1 MGAKRE
7 TLTVLMPVRCSNCR
21 YELDEAQDVPHEQRT
36 PCPQC
41 GSLSRIVEAAATLSA
56 RATVTTS
63 GAVERGLNATRLAVL
78 GILVGVALA
87 AASLANV
94 WWTRL
99 AAGLATFLLA
109 CAVICVPWTREKMMR
124 FMYWLTGA

>member
-1 MGAKRE
+1 M
-7 TLTVLMPVRCSNCR
+7 VVMPVRCSNCR
-21 YELDEAQDVPHEQRT
+21 YELDEAQDIPYEERT

-41 GSLSRIVEAAATLSA
+41 GSLSRIVEGAATLSV
-56 RATVTTS
+56 RATVSTS
-63 GAVERGLNATRLAVL
+63 AAVERGLNATRLAVL

-87 AASLANV
+87 AASLANA

-109 CAVICVPWTREKMMR
+109 CAVIRVPWTREKMMR
-124 FMYWLTGA
+124 FMHWLTGA